1 MFLFLELRVEY
12 EYYFQEGD
20 TMFFGK
26 LAMPHTTSGWIFIIL
41 LFVGVIIISMCFDN
55 RFRRNQNDTN
65 TAQLEKESLTTHND
79 NQVVYKKVNDMNN
92 TSSVVK
98 IAYENNHPISIEKTE
113 IFTTKEGNIEESELR
128 KRKQK
133 LQKEVLDGVMNF
145 DTVEYVDSSYHRDG
159 EHLIGKAYM
168 KQALNN
174 DTNSETLIGLTL
186 PFTKNQIEKKMIRDG
201 YKKY

>member
-1 MFLFLELRVEY
+1 MFL
-12 EYYFQEGD
+12 
-20 TMFFGK
+20 GK

-41 LFVGVIIISMCFDN
+41 LLIGVIIISMWFDN
-55 RFRRNQNDTN
+55 RFKRNKNDTN
-65 TAQLEKESLTTHND
+65 AAQLEKESLTPRND
-79 NQVVYKKVNDMNN
+79 NQVVYKKVNDINN
-92 TSSVVK
+92 TSSIVK
-98 IAYENNHPISIEKTE
+98 IVYKNNHPISIEKTE

-128 KRKQK
+128 KRKKK
-133 LQKEVLDGVMNF
+133 LQKEVLDGVMSF

-186 PFTKNQIEKKMIRDG
+186 PFTKHQIEKKMIRDG